1 MEWGKGYTLDQIDDA
16 QARYGLVFPND
27 LVALLYERRLV
38 GYGTYDWST
47 ENEHIRA
54 MLAWPFDLLA
64 FDVDHGLWWPD
75 WGEEP
80 KDGEARREVLR
91 RALADA
97 PKLIP
102 IYMHRF
108 LPESAEARPGNPVI
122 SMHGFDT
129 IYYGADL
136 DDYFRREGRVDGSAM
151 ASTRYV
157 PFWSDI
163 IERWQEVI

>member
-1 MEWGKGYTLDQIDDA
+1 
-16 QARYGLVFPND
+16 
-27 LVALLYERRLV
+27 
-38 GYGTYDWST
+38 
-47 ENEHIRA
+47 
-54 MLAWPFDLLA
+54 MLAWPYDLLSFA
-64 FDVDHGLWWPD
+64 IDHGAWWPD

-91 RALADA
+91 QALADA

-102 IYMHRF
+102 ILGHRF

-129 IYYGADL
+129 IYYGVDL
-136 DDYFRREGRVDGSAM
+136 DDYFRREGRTGLEAIGT
-151 ASTRYV
+151 AQYV

-163 IERWQEVI
+163 IERWREVL